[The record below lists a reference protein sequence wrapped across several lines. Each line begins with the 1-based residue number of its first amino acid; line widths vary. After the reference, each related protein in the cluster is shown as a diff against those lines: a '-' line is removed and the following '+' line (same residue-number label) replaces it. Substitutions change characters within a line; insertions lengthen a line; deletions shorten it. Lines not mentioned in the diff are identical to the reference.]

1 MSHLWSQLSQPS
13 VQYVWQLSY
22 YSFCTYT
29 FDFAFPIA
37 ELVFSEFCLFN
48 LRLFLPFIKSH
59 CILIFL
65 ISLWSYLADNMV
77 SWTGLLYITYIHQR
91 IYPVRW
97 PILCDGRSET
107 QLSPTTVSLLQES
120 SWAQT
125 QSTGT
130 LQKCTGSRNVNRV
143 EWLQLC
149 KVHRIFC
156 PNVPPSGEE
165 HFYLPHPSPH
175 VWGCDAWL

>member
-1 MSHLWSQLSQPS
+1 M
-13 VQYVWQLSY
+13 
-22 YSFCTYT
+22 
-29 FDFAFPIA
+29 
-37 ELVFSEFCLFN
+37 
-48 LRLFLPFIKSH
+48 
-59 CILIFL
+59 
-65 ISLWSYLADNMV
+65 
-77 SWTGLLYITYIHQR
+77 
-91 IYPVRW
+91 
-97 PILCDGRSET
+97 CDGRSET
-107 QLSPTTVSLLQES
+107 ELSPTTVSLLQES

-175 VWGCDAWL
+175 VWGCDAWLQLKKRHLFLQHHSSAPAPCCLQGKKRHRFGLETQQFQCHSSKAANGTEFHCYSRTISKKGKTLGNWVSSHKRWD